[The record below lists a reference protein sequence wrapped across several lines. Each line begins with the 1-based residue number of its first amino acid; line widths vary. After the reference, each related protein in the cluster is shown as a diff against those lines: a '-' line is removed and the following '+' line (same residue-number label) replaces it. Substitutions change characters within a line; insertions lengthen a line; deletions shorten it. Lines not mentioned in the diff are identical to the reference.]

1 MKNFLL
7 ACTLIL
13 SSYTYS
19 NFIYENN
26 QPLID
31 LRNESLVTNLNSGD
45 DQTSAMFAIGFNF
58 NFYGQTFTQA
68 RMATNGCLHFLS
80 NGTTCND
87 YTPDPLPYATYTMYP
102 FWTDLIGGTMKA
114 KAFNDKTVF
123 GWYDKK
129 EYNRTSSNNFEV
141 ILWHNSSFE
150 YRYGALDVNRH
161 DVLIG
166 HQGNVLET
174 YQYLFHDECST
185 GSTNVSGVCVTTDWN
200 NTLFNSTLENGGS
213 LYSDQVASGGYV
225 DPCLDN
231 PLYSNMCAGYWEAFD
246 DQQCDLDPQY
256 APFCAGYRFE
266 QDVGYFALEEQFDYG
281 LEEYEYMGY
290 DEPIDFSSPDL
301 YNRDEHFDST
311 LEHDYFEPIEVIG
324 FSIFEEELPFDLYPV
339 EELIPLEEFLP
350 MQPYEDI
357 IIREIRNP
365 QEETFIVFEEL
376 EEIFQER
383 FEEERLSEEE
393 RIEEEIFEE
402 LFVEEEIIEEEF
414 FSNPT
419 LELEERLVE
428 REEIIIEE
436 TIEVV
441 SPIAERSTVRI
452 SALSV
457 VSATMNTAKNSVSGT
472 NSGNS
477 VNATGNT
484 INSGGVSSIGFDTGL
499 NLTGPASSIDQFNS
513 GSMETS
519 ESSVATTNT
528 AVNITTNSDSQADT
542 SVDTSLATND
552 NKSEADQIADDILAD
567 NIASAQAESIKEQ
580 ESTGQY
586 GEEDTLIAYINYNP
600 AFDSYKLLSLPN
612 KEDWYAAKG
621 IYIGN
626 ELEDNTKGFNTL
638 ALKSFQSLSKLKSL
652 QPNL

>member
-31 LRNESLVTNLNSGD
+31 LRNESSITNLNSAD
-45 DQTSAMFAIGFNF
+45 DQTSAVFSIGFNF
-58 NFYGQTFTQA
+58 SFYGETFNSA

-150 YRYGALDVNRH
+150 YRYGALDINRH

-166 HQGNVLET
+166 HQGNTLET

-213 LYSDQVASGGYV
+213 LYSDQVVSGGYV
-225 DPCLDN
+225 DPCIDN
-231 PLYSNMCAGYWEAFD
+231 PLYSNMCAGYWEAYD
-246 DQQCDLDPQY
+246 NEQCDLDPQY

-266 QDVGYFALEEQFDYG
+266 QDVGYFVQEEEFDYG
-281 LEEYEYMGY
+281 FEEYEYMGY
-290 DEPIDFSSPDL
+290 DEPIDFSSSDL
-301 YNRDEHFDST
+301 YNRNENFDSI
-311 LEHDYFEPIEVIG
+311 LEPDYFEPIEVIS
-324 FSIFEEELPFDLYPV
+324 FSILEEELPFDLYPI
-339 EELIPLEEFLP
+339 EELIPLEEFL
-350 MQPYEDI
+350 QVRTYDE
-357 IIREIRNP
+357 IIREP
-365 QEETFIVFEEL
+365 QEEMFIVFEEL
-376 EEIFQER
+376 EEF
-383 FEEERLSEEE
+383 FEETINEIQQTNEVFENTENREQHFSEEE
-393 RIEEEIFEE
+393 
-402 LFVEEEIIEEEF
+402 
-414 FSNPT
+414 T
-419 LELEERLVE
+419 TERLVE

-436 TIEVV
+436 TIEIVT
-441 SPIAERSTVRI
+441 PITEKSTIRV

-457 VSATMNTAKNSVSGT
+457 VSDTINTAKNSISGT
-472 NSGNS
+472 NSGN
-477 VNATGNT
+477 NIHATGNT
-484 INSGGVSSIGFDTGL
+484 INSGGISSIGFDTGL
-499 NLTGPASSIDQFNS
+499 NLTGPASSIDQFNNS
-513 GSMETS
+513 SIESS
-519 ESSVATTNT
+519 ESSVATTST
-528 AVNITTNSDSQADT
+528 TINITTNSNNQT
-542 SVDTSLATND
+542 ETNVNTSLATND
-552 NKSEADQIADDILAD
+552 NKSEADQIADKILAQ
-567 NIASAQAESIKEQ
+567 NIANAQEENIKEQ

-586 GEEDTLIAYINYNP
+586 GEEDTIIAYINYNP
-600 AFDSYKLLSLPN
+600 SFNNYRTVIIPKN
-612 KEDWYAAKG
+612 NNWYASKS

-626 ELEDNTKGFNTL
+626 QLEDNTTGFNTL
-638 ALKSFQSLSKLKSL
+638 TLKSFQSLSKLKSL

>member
-31 LRNESLVTNLNSGD
+31 LRNESSITNLNSAD
-45 DQTSAMFAIGFNF
+45 DQTSAVFSIGFNF
-58 NFYGQTFTQA
+58 SFYGETFNSA

-150 YRYGALDVNRH
+150 YRYGALDINRH

-166 HQGNVLET
+166 HQGDTLET
-174 YQYLFHDECST
+174 YQYLFHDECNT

-213 LYSDQVASGGYV
+213 LYSDQVVSGGYI
-225 DPCLDN
+225 DPCIDN
-231 PLYSNMCAGYWEAFD
+231 PLYSNMCAGYWEAYD
-246 DQQCDLDPQY
+246 NEQCDLDPQY

-266 QDVGYFALEEQFDYG
+266 QDVGYFVQEEEFDYG
-281 LEEYEYMGY
+281 FEEYQYMDY
-290 DEPIDFSSPDL
+290 DEPIDFASSDL
-301 YNRDEHFDST
+301 YNRNENFDSI
-311 LEHDYFEPIEVIG
+311 LEPNYFEPIEVIS
-324 FSIFEEELPFDLYPV
+324 FSILEEELPFDLYPI
-339 EELIPLEEFLP
+339 EELIPLEEFL
-350 MQPYEDI
+350 QVRTYDE
-357 IIREIRNP
+357 IIREP
-365 QEETFIVFEEL
+365 QEEMFIVFEEL
-376 EEIFQER
+376 EEF
-383 FEEERLSEEE
+383 FEETINEIQQTNEVFENTENREQHFSEEE
-393 RIEEEIFEE
+393 
-402 LFVEEEIIEEEF
+402 
-414 FSNPT
+414 T
-419 LELEERLVE
+419 TERLVE

-436 TIEVV
+436 TIEIVT
-441 SPIAERSTVRI
+441 PITEKSTVRV

-457 VSATMNTAKNSVSGT
+457 VSDTINTAKNSISGT
-472 NSGNS
+472 NSGN
-477 VNATGNT
+477 NIHATGNT
-484 INSGGVSSIGFDTGL
+484 INSGGISSIGFDTGL
-499 NLTGPASSIDQFNS
+499 NLTGPASSIDQFNNS
-513 GSMETS
+513 SIESS
-519 ESSVATTNT
+519 ESSVATTST
-528 AVNITTNSDSQADT
+528 TINITTNSNNQT
-542 SVDTSLATND
+542 ETNVNTSLATND
-552 NKSEADQIADDILAD
+552 NKSEADQIADKILAQ
-567 NIASAQAESIKEQ
+567 NIANAQEENIKEQ

-586 GEEDTLIAYINYNP
+586 GEEDTIIAYINYNP
-600 AFDSYKLLSLPN
+600 SFNNYRTVIIPKN
-612 KEDWYAAKG
+612 NNWYASKS

-626 ELEDNTKGFNTL
+626 QLEDNTTGFNTL
-638 ALKSFQSLSKLKSL
+638 TLKSFQSLSKLKSL

>member
-7 ACTLIL
+7 ACTLVL
-13 SSYTYS
+13 SSYSYS

-31 LRNESLVTNLNSGD
+31 LRNESSVTNLNSGD

-58 NFYGQTFTQA
+58 NFYGQTFTEA

-102 FWTDLIGGTMKA
+102 FWTDLISGTMKA

-150 YRYGALDVNRH
+150 YRYGALDINRH

-166 HQGNVLET
+166 HQGNVSET
-174 YQYLFHDECST
+174 YEYLFHDECNT
-185 GSTNVSGVCVTTDWN
+185 GSTNVSGVCITTDWN

-213 LYSDQVASGGYV
+213 LYSDQVVSGGYV
-225 DPCLDN
+225 DPCIDN
-231 PLYSNMCAGYWEAFD
+231 PLYSNMCAGYWEAYD
-246 DQQCDLDPQY
+246 DEQCDLDPQY

-266 QDVGYFALEEQFDYG
+266 QDVGYFVFEEEFDYG
-281 LEEYEYMGY
+281 ISQEINMGY
-290 DEPIDFSSPDL
+290 EEPLDIFYNDVYTIDDRQNIFVQ
-301 YNRDEHFDST
+301 E
-311 LEHDYFEPIEVIG
+311 DYFEHEEILFTTV
-324 FSIFEEELPFDLYPV
+324 FEEPLPFELHPLPEIV
-339 EELIPLEEFLP
+339 PFEELLQVQIYDE
-350 MQPYEDI
+350 I
-357 IIREIRNP
+357 IIREIIET
-365 QEETFIVFEEL
+365 QEEMFMPFQEL
-376 EEIFQER
+376 EEF
-383 FEEERLSEEE
+383 FEEERVAEEE
-393 RIEEEIFEE
+393 LIEEEIYQ
-402 LFVEEEIIEEEF
+402 EEEIFDMVEPEREE
-414 FSNPT
+414 
-419 LELEERLVE
+419 LVAE

-441 SPIAERSTVRI
+441 SPITERSTVRI

-457 VSATMNTAKNSVSGT
+457 VSDTMNTAKNSISGT
-472 NSGNS
+472 NSGSS
-477 VNATGNT
+477 VHATGNT

-499 NLTGPASSIDQFNS
+499 NLTGLTSSVDQFTSGSID
-513 GSMETS
+513 TS

-528 AVNITTNSDSQADT
+528 AVNITTSSGNQT
-542 SVDTSLATND
+542 ETNVNTSLATSD
-552 NKSEADQIADDILAD
+552 TKSEADQIADEILAE
-567 NIASAQAESIKEQ
+567 NIASAQQDSIEEQ
-580 ESTGQY
+580 KSTGQY
-586 GEEDTLIAYINYNP
+586 GEEDVIISYINYNP
-600 AFDSYKLLSLPN
+600 AFNNYKKVFIPN
-612 KEDWYAAKG
+612 KEDWYAVKS
-621 IYIGN
+621 IY
-626 ELEDNTKGFNTL
+626 LDNKINDNNL
-638 ALKSFQSLSKLKSL
+638 AYYKLNSTNLNSLVKLKQL